1 MKTMKKSY
9 LRIIFFCFLLSVSLC
24 QFTSSMKTARIYEM
38 NKNWDSAISIYKDII
53 SKSPNNF
60 QAIRSLKN
68 IYKKS
73 QRYDDGIN
81 FLKYYLNRNPKDI
94 QLHIE
99 LGEFYYLKEEISL
112 AKKVW
117 SDGINNFKNNKS
129 YYRILLSTY
138 DKYSLEKE
146 IFNMIKKGRDNF
158 GKNFLA
164 QELGSYY
171 QRRKEY
177 KKAIDEYILTLLS
190 NTGRGS
196 TVSRRI
202 LMMSDDSE
210 AKDIIEIKLLE
221 TSAKYPDILLPTLAD
236 HYFKHRDYF
245 NSYKTYLEW
254 ADKGFFNAKK
264 WLDFANSLRKEK
276 SYLLSIKAYE
286 FALKQDLREYQVG
299 ESLLG
304 LAKTFEDQISP
315 IEEKDIIPFFYN
327 DNMFFEDAFQLY
339 SKISPENLQ
348 SSLAIYDSIL
358 VSIPESSLITEAQFR
373 LAEIQYRII
382 GDFDKSST
390 LYMTALSQNPPI
402 ELAKKI
408 VLRIGDVLL
417 AKGNFN
423 ETISFLDSIYSVYK
437 MPEVKNKLVETYLFS
452 GRPDTVLTIINEIF
466 TTINPTNNTFND
478 LMEVR
483 DIINHYYSEVD
494 EISKTAF
501 IEFLKSEYLLKQGKI
516 SEASQLLDYIIKN
529 NKDLELVPLIS
540 LRRAIVLMRLKKF
553 DQALSQV
560 QSIENTIFADRSII
574 MSGQIYEQIYNNT
587 QKALTYYMRIINDY
601 SDSIY
606 SEPIR
611 YHIRRLN
618 NIEKI

>member
-1 MKTMKKSY
+1 
-9 LRIIFFCFLLSVSLC
+9 
-24 QFTSSMKTARIYEM
+24 MKTARIYEM

-81 FLKYYLNRNPKDI
+81 FLKYYLIRNPKDI

-99 LGEFYYLKEEISL
+99 LGEFYFLKEEISL

-117 SDGINNFKNNKS
+117 SDGINNFKSNKS

-158 GKNFLA
+158 GKSFLA

-202 LMMSDDSE
+202 LMMSDDTE

-221 TSAKYPDILLPTLAD
+221 TSTKYPDILLPTLAD

-276 SYLLSIKAYE
+276 SYSLSIKAYE
-286 FALKQDLREYQVG
+286 FALKQDLIGYQVG

-327 DNMFFEDAFQLY
+327 DNIFFEDAFQLY

>member
-1 MKTMKKSY
+1 MKKSY
-9 LRIIFFCFLLSVSLC
+9 LRIIFFCFLLSFSLC

-38 NKNWDSAISIYKDII
+38 NKDWDSAISIYKDII

-117 SDGINNFKNNKS
+117 SDGINNFKSNKS

-158 GKNFLA
+158 GKSFLA

-276 SYLLSIKAYE
+276 SYSLSIKAYE
-286 FALKQDLREYQVG
+286 FALKQDLRGYQVG

>member
-1 MKTMKKSY
+1 MKKSY
-9 LRIIFFCFLLSVSLC
+9 LRIIFFCFLLSFSIC
-24 QFTSSMKTARIYEM
+24 QFMSSMKTARIYEM
-38 NKNWDSAISIYKDII
+38 NKDWDSAISIYKDII

-99 LGEFYYLKEEISL
+99 LGEFYYLKEELSQ

-117 SDGINNFKNNKS
+117 SEGINNFKSNKS

-158 GKNFLA
+158 GKSFLA
-164 QELGSYY
+164 QELGNYY

-210 AKDIIEIKLLE
+210 AKDIIELKLLE
-221 TSAKYPDILLPTLAD
+221 TSTKYPDILLPTLAD
-236 HYFKHRDYF
+236 HYFKHGDYF

-264 WLDFANSLRKEK
+264 WLDFANSLRKEE
-276 SYLLSIKAYE
+276 SYPLSIKAYE
-286 FALKQDLREYQVG
+286 FALKQDLKGYQVG

-348 SSLAIYDSIL
+348 SSLTIYDSIL

-382 GDFDKSST
+382 GNFDKSFT

-402 ELAKKI
+402 ELTKKI

-423 ETISFLDSIYSVYK
+423 EAISFLDSIYSVYK
-437 MPEVKNKLVETYLFS
+437 MPEIKNKLVETYLFS
-452 GRPDTVLTIINEIF
+452 GKPDTVLTIINEIF
-466 TTINPTNNTFND
+466 STINPTNITFND

-494 EISKTAF
+494 ETSKTAF
-501 IEFLKSEYLLKQGKI
+501 IGFLKSEHLLKQGKI
-516 SEASQLLDYIIKN
+516 SEANQLLDHIIKN
-529 NKDLELVPLIS
+529 NKDLVLVPLIS

-553 DQALSQV
+553 DIALTQV

-574 MSGQIYEQIYNNT
+574 LSGQIYEQIYNNT
-587 QKALTYYMRIINDY
+587 QKALAYYMRIINDH

-618 NIEKI
+618 NNEKI

>member
-1 MKTMKKSY
+1 
-9 LRIIFFCFLLSVSLC
+9 
-24 QFTSSMKTARIYEM
+24 MKTARIYEM

-117 SDGINNFKNNKS
+117 SDGINNFKSNKS

-158 GKNFLA
+158 GKSFLA

-221 TSAKYPDILLPTLAD
+221 TSTKYPDILLPTLAD

-276 SYLLSIKAYE
+276 SYSLSIKAYE
-286 FALKQDLREYQVG
+286 FALKQDLRGYQVG

-382 GDFDKSST
+382 GDFDKSAA

-402 ELAKKI
+402 ELTKKI

-423 ETISFLDSIYSVYK
+423 EAISFLDSIYSVYK

>member
-1 MKTMKKSY
+1 
-9 LRIIFFCFLLSVSLC
+9 
-24 QFTSSMKTARIYEM
+24 MKTARIYEM

-99 LGEFYYLKEEISL
+99 LGEFYYLKEELSL

-158 GKNFLA
+158 GKSFLA

-276 SYLLSIKAYE
+276 SYSLSIKAYE
-286 FALKQDLREYQVG
+286 FALKQDLRGYQVG

-466 TTINPTNNTFND
+466 TTINPINNTFND

>member
-1 MKTMKKSY
+1 MKKSY
-9 LRIIFFCFLLSVSLC
+9 LRIIFFCFLLSFSLC
-24 QFTSSMKTARIYEM
+24 QFTSSIKTARIYEM
-38 NKNWDSAISIYKDII
+38 NKDWDSAISIYKDII

-60 QAIRSLKN
+60 QAIRNLKN

-117 SDGINNFKNNKS
+117 SDGINNFKSNKS

-146 IFNMIKKGRDNF
+146 IFNMIKKGRTSF
-158 GKNFLA
+158 GKSFLA

-190 NTGRGS
+190 NTGSGS

-286 FALKQDLREYQVG
+286 FALKQDLRGYQVG
-299 ESLLG
+299 EALLG

-327 DNMFFEDAFQLY
+327 DNMFFADAFQLY

-358 VSIPESSLITEAQFR
+358 VSIHESSLITEAQFR

-382 GDFDKSST
+382 GDFDKSAA

-402 ELAKKI
+402 ELTKKI

-423 ETISFLDSIYSVYK
+423 EAISFLDSIYSVYK
-437 MPEVKNKLVETYLFS
+437 MPEVKNKLVETHLFS
-452 GRPDTVLTIINEIF
+452 GRPDTVLMIINEIF
-466 TTINPTNNTFND
+466 STINPTNNSFND
-478 LMEVR
+478 LMEIR

-494 EISKTAF
+494 ETSKTAF

-587 QKALTYYMRIINDY
+587 QKALAYYMRIINDY

>member
-1 MKTMKKSY
+1 MKKLY
-9 LRIIFFCFLLSVSLC
+9 LRIIFFWFLLSFSLC

-38 NKNWDSAISIYKDII
+38 NKDWDSAISIYKDII

-81 FLKYYLNRNPKDI
+81 YLKYYLNRNPKDI

-99 LGEFYYLKEEISL
+99 LGEFYYLKEDLSL

-117 SDGINNFKNNKS
+117 SDGINNFKSNKS

-138 DKYSLEKE
+138 DKYSLENE
-146 IFNMIKKGRDNF
+146 IFNMIKKGRDSF

-221 TSAKYPDILLPTLAD
+221 TSTKYPDILLPTLAD
-236 HYFKHRDYF
+236 HYFKHGDYF
-245 NSYKTYLEW
+245 SSYNTYLEW

-286 FALKQDLREYQVG
+286 FALKQDLREYQIG

-315 IEEKDIIPFFYN
+315 IKGEDIIPFFYN

-382 GDFDKSST
+382 GDFDKSAA
-390 LYMTALSQNPPI
+390 LYMSALYQNPPI
-402 ELAKKI
+402 ELTKKI

-423 ETISFLDSIYSVYK
+423 EAISFLDSIYSVYK
-437 MPEVKNKLVETYLFS
+437 MPEVKNKLVETHLFS

-466 TTINPTNNTFND
+466 STINPTNNTFND

-494 EISKTAF
+494 EISKKAF

-529 NKDLELVPLIS
+529 NKDLELAPLIS
-540 LRRAIVLMRLKKF
+540 LRRATVLMRLKKF

-587 QKALTYYMRIINDY
+587 EKALAYYMRIINDH

-611 YHIRRLN
+611 YHIRKLN

>member
-1 MKTMKKSY
+1 MKKSY
-9 LRIIFFCFLLSVSLC
+9 LRIIFFWLLLSFSLS
-24 QFTSSMKTARIYEM
+24 QYTSSMKTARIYEM
-38 NKNWDSAISIYKDII
+38 NKDWDSAISIYKDII

-315 IEEKDIIPFFYN
+315 IEKKDIIPFFYN

-466 TTINPTNNTFND
+466 STINPTNNSFND
-478 LMEVR
+478 LMEIR

>member
-1 MKTMKKSY
+1 
-9 LRIIFFCFLLSVSLC
+9 
-24 QFTSSMKTARIYEM
+24 MKTARIYEM

-158 GKNFLA
+158 GKSFLA

-276 SYLLSIKAYE
+276 SYSLSIKAYE
-286 FALKQDLREYQVG
+286 FALKQDLRGYQVG

-304 LAKTFEDQISP
+304 LAKSFEDQISP
-315 IEEKDIIPFFYN
+315 IEEKNIIPFFYN

-587 QKALTYYMRIINDY
+587 EKALTYYMRIINDY

>member
-1 MKTMKKSY
+1 MKKSY
-9 LRIIFFCFLLSVSLC
+9 LRIIFFCFLLSFSLC
-24 QFTSSMKTARIYEM
+24 QFMSSMKTARIYEM
-38 NKNWDSAISIYKDII
+38 NKDWDSAISIYKDII

-60 QAIRSLKN
+60 QAIRNLKN

-117 SDGINNFKNNKS
+117 SDGINNFKSNKS

-146 IFNMIKKGRDNF
+146 IFNMIKKGRNSF
-158 GKNFLA
+158 GKSFLA

-190 NTGRGS
+190 NTSSGS

-210 AKDIIEIKLLE
+210 AKGIIEIKLLE
-221 TSAKYPDILLPTLAD
+221 TSTKYPDILLPTLAD
-236 HYFKHRDYF
+236 HYFKHGDYF
-245 NSYKTYLEW
+245 NSYNTYLEW

-264 WLDFANSLRKEK
+264 WLDFANSLRKEE
-276 SYLLSIKAYE
+276 SYSLSIKAYE
-286 FALKQDLREYQVG
+286 FALKQDLRGYQVG
-299 ESLLG
+299 EALLG

-327 DNMFFEDAFQLY
+327 DNMFFTDAFQLY

-402 ELAKKI
+402 ELTKKI

-423 ETISFLDSIYSVYK
+423 EAISFLDSIYSVYK
-437 MPEVKNKLVETYLFS
+437 MPEVKNKLVETHLFS
-452 GRPDTVLTIINEIF
+452 GRPDTVLMIINEIF
-466 TTINPTNNTFND
+466 STINPTNNTFND
-478 LMEVR
+478 LMEIR

-494 EISKTAF
+494 ETSKTAF

-529 NKDLELVPLIS
+529 NKDSELVPLIS
-540 LRRAIVLMRLKKF
+540 LRRATVLMRLKKF
-553 DQALSQV
+553 NQALSQV

-587 QKALTYYMRIINDY
+587 QKALAYYMRIINDY

-618 NIEKI
+618 NNEKI

>member
-1 MKTMKKSY
+1 
-9 LRIIFFCFLLSVSLC
+9 
-24 QFTSSMKTARIYEM
+24 MKTARIYEM

-117 SDGINNFKNNKS
+117 SDGINNFKSNKS

-158 GKNFLA
+158 GKSFLA

-264 WLDFANSLRKEK
+264 WLDFANSLRKEE
-276 SYLLSIKAYE
+276 SYSLSIKAYE
-286 FALKQDLREYQVG
+286 FALKQDLKGYQVG

>member
-1 MKTMKKSY
+1 
-9 LRIIFFCFLLSVSLC
+9 
-24 QFTSSMKTARIYEM
+24 MKTARIYEM

-158 GKNFLA
+158 GKSFLA

-315 IEEKDIIPFFYN
+315 IEKKDIIPFFYN

>member
-423 ETISFLDSIYSVYK
+423 EAISFLDSIYSVYK
-437 MPEVKNKLVETYLFS
+437 MPEVKNKLVETHLFS

-494 EISKTAF
+494 EISKIAF

>member
-1 MKTMKKSY
+1 M
-9 LRIIFFCFLLSVSLC
+9 
-24 QFTSSMKTARIYEM
+24 SSMKTARIYEM
-38 NKNWDSAISIYKDII
+38 NKDWDSAISIYKDII

-60 QAIRSLKN
+60 QAIRNLKN

-117 SDGINNFKNNKS
+117 SDGINNFKSNKS

-146 IFNMIKKGRDNF
+146 IFNMIKKGRTSF
-158 GKNFLA
+158 GKSFLA

-190 NTGRGS
+190 NTGSGS

-210 AKDIIEIKLLE
+210 AKGIIEIKLLE
-221 TSAKYPDILLPTLAD
+221 TSTKYPDILLPTLAD
-236 HYFKHRDYF
+236 HYFKHGDYF
-245 NSYKTYLEW
+245 NSYNTYLEW

-276 SYLLSIKAYE
+276 SYSLSIKAYE
-286 FALKQDLREYQVG
+286 FALKQDLRGYQVG

-304 LAKTFEDQISP
+304 LAKSFEDQISP
-315 IEEKDIIPFFYN
+315 IEEKNIIPFFYN

-402 ELAKKI
+402 ELTKKI

-423 ETISFLDSIYSVYK
+423 EAISFLDSIYSVYK
-437 MPEVKNKLVETYLFS
+437 MPEVKNKLVETHLFS
-452 GRPDTVLTIINEIF
+452 GRPDTVLMIINEIF
-466 TTINPTNNTFND
+466 STINPTNNTFND
-478 LMEVR
+478 LMEIR

-494 EISKTAF
+494 ETSKTAF

-529 NKDLELVPLIS
+529 NKDSELVPLIS

-587 QKALTYYMRIINDY
+587 QKALVYYMRIINDY

>member
-1 MKTMKKSY
+1 
-9 LRIIFFCFLLSVSLC
+9 
-24 QFTSSMKTARIYEM
+24 MKTARIYEM

-117 SDGINNFKNNKS
+117 SDGINNFKSNKS

-138 DKYSLEKE
+138 DKYSLENE
-146 IFNMIKKGRDNF
+146 IFNMIKKGRASF

>member
-1 MKTMKKSY
+1 
-9 LRIIFFCFLLSVSLC
+9 
-24 QFTSSMKTARIYEM
+24 MKTARIYEM
-38 NKNWDSAISIYKDII
+38 NKDWDSAISIYKDII

-81 FLKYYLNRNPKDI
+81 FLKYYLTRNPKDI

-99 LGEFYYLKEEISL
+99 LGEFYYLKEELSL

-129 YYRILLSTY
+129 FYRILLSTY

-158 GKNFLA
+158 GKDFLA
-164 QELGSYY
+164 QELGGYY

-196 TVSRRI
+196 TVSRKI

-210 AKDIIEIKLLE
+210 AKDMIEIKLLE

-254 ADKGFFNAKK
+254 ANKGFFNAKK

-286 FALKQDLREYQVG
+286 FALKQDLREYQIG

-315 IEEKDIIPFFYN
+315 IKGKDIIPFFYN

-382 GDFDKSST
+382 GDFDKSSN

-402 ELAKKI
+402 ELTKKI

-423 ETISFLDSIYSVYK
+423 EAISFLDSIYSVYK

-452 GRPDTVLTIINEIF
+452 GKPDTVLTIINEIF
-466 TTINPTNNTFND
+466 STINPTNNTFND
-478 LMEVR
+478 LMEIR
-483 DIINHYYSEVD
+483 DIINHYYSGAD
-494 EISKTAF
+494 KISKTAF

-529 NKDLELVPLIS
+529 NLDIDLVPLIS

>member
-1 MKTMKKSY
+1 MKKSY
-9 LRIIFFCFLLSVSLC
+9 LRIIFFCFLLSASLC

-81 FLKYYLNRNPKDI
+81 YLKYYLNRNPKDI
-94 QLHIE
+94 QLHIQ
-99 LGEFYYLKEEISL
+99 LGEFYYLKEDLSL

-117 SDGINNFKNNKS
+117 SDGINNFKSNKS

-158 GKNFLA
+158 GKSFLA

-245 NSYKTYLEW
+245 NSYNTYLEW

-286 FALKQDLREYQVG
+286 FALKQDLRGYQVG

>member
-1 MKTMKKSY
+1 M
-9 LRIIFFCFLLSVSLC
+9 
-24 QFTSSMKTARIYEM
+24 SSMKTARIYEM
-38 NKNWDSAISIYKDII
+38 NKDWDSAISIYKDII

-315 IEEKDIIPFFYN
+315 IEKKDIIPFFYN

-618 NIEKI
+618 NNEKI

>member
-1 MKTMKKSY
+1 
-9 LRIIFFCFLLSVSLC
+9 
-24 QFTSSMKTARIYEM
+24 MKTARIYEM

-53 SKSPNNF
+53 SKNPNNL
-60 QAIRSLKN
+60 QAIRNLKN

-81 FLKYYLNRNPKDI
+81 YLKYYLNRNPKDI

-99 LGEFYYLKEEISL
+99 LGEFYYLKEDLSL

-117 SDGINNFKNNKS
+117 SDGINNFKSNKS

-158 GKNFLA
+158 GKSFLA

-210 AKDIIEIKLLE
+210 AKDIIEIKLLK
-221 TSAKYPDILLPTLAD
+221 TGAKYPDILLPTLAD

-276 SYLLSIKAYE
+276 SYSLSIKAYE
-286 FALKQDLREYQVG
+286 FALKQDLRGYQVG

-315 IEEKDIIPFFYN
+315 IKEKDIIPFFYN

>member
-1 MKTMKKSY
+1 
-9 LRIIFFCFLLSVSLC
+9 
-24 QFTSSMKTARIYEM
+24 MKTARIYEM
-38 NKNWDSAISIYKDII
+38 NKDWDSAISIYKDII

-81 FLKYYLNRNPKDI
+81 FLKYYLTRNPKDI

-99 LGEFYYLKEEISL
+99 LGEFYYLKEELSL

-129 YYRILLSTY
+129 FYRILLSTY

-158 GKNFLA
+158 GKDFLA
-164 QELGSYY
+164 QELGGYY

-190 NTGRGS
+190 KTGRGS
-196 TVSRRI
+196 TVSRKI

-210 AKDIIEIKLLE
+210 AKDMIEIKLLE

-254 ADKGFFNAKK
+254 ANKGFFNAKK

-286 FALKQDLREYQVG
+286 FALKQDLREYQIG

-315 IEEKDIIPFFYN
+315 IKGKDIIPFFYN

-348 SSLAIYDSIL
+348 SSLSIYDSIL

-382 GDFDKSST
+382 GDFDKSSN

-402 ELAKKI
+402 ELTKKI

-423 ETISFLDSIYSVYK
+423 EAISFLDSIYSVYK

-452 GRPDTVLTIINEIF
+452 GKPDTVLTIINEIF
-466 TTINPTNNTFND
+466 STINPTNNTFND
-478 LMEVR
+478 LMEIR
-483 DIINHYYSEVD
+483 DIINHYYSGAD
-494 EISKTAF
+494 KISKTAF

-529 NKDLELVPLIS
+529 NLDIELVPLIS

-587 QKALTYYMRIINDY
+587 QKALTYYMRIVNDY

>member
-1 MKTMKKSY
+1 
-9 LRIIFFCFLLSVSLC
+9 
-24 QFTSSMKTARIYEM
+24 MKTARIYEM
-38 NKNWDSAISIYKDII
+38 NKDWDSAISIYKDII

-81 FLKYYLNRNPKDI
+81 FLKYYLTRNPKDI

-99 LGEFYYLKEEISL
+99 LGEFYYLKEELSL

-117 SDGINNFKNNKS
+117 SDGINSFKNNKS
-129 YYRILLSTY
+129 FYRILLSTY

-158 GKNFLA
+158 GKDFLA
-164 QELGSYY
+164 QELGGYY

-196 TVSRRI
+196 TVSRKI

-210 AKDIIEIKLLE
+210 AKDMIEIKLLE

-254 ADKGFFNAKK
+254 ANKGFFNAKK

-286 FALKQDLREYQVG
+286 FALKQDLREYQIG

-315 IEEKDIIPFFYN
+315 IKGKDIIPFFYN

-382 GDFDKSST
+382 GDFDKSSN

-402 ELAKKI
+402 ELTKKI

-423 ETISFLDSIYSVYK
+423 EAISFLDSIYSVYK

-452 GRPDTVLTIINEIF
+452 GKPDTVLTIINEIF
-466 TTINPTNNTFND
+466 STINPTNNTFND
-478 LMEVR
+478 LMEIR
-483 DIINHYYSEVD
+483 DIINHYYSGAD
-494 EISKTAF
+494 KISKTAF

-529 NKDLELVPLIS
+529 NLDIELVPLIS

>member
-1 MKTMKKSY
+1 
-9 LRIIFFCFLLSVSLC
+9 
-24 QFTSSMKTARIYEM
+24 MKTARIYEM

-158 GKNFLA
+158 GKSFLA

-276 SYLLSIKAYE
+276 SYSLSIKAYE
-286 FALKQDLREYQVG
+286 FALKQDLRGYQVG

>member
-1 MKTMKKSY
+1 MKKSY

-315 IEEKDIIPFFYN
+315 IEKKDIIPFFYN

-529 NKDLELVPLIS
+529 NKDSELVPLIS

>member
-1 MKTMKKSY
+1 
-9 LRIIFFCFLLSVSLC
+9 
-24 QFTSSMKTARIYEM
+24 MKTARIYEM
-38 NKNWDSAISIYKDII
+38 NKDWDSAISIYKDII

-117 SDGINNFKNNKS
+117 SDGINNFKSNKS

-158 GKNFLA
+158 GKSFLA

-276 SYLLSIKAYE
+276 SYSLSIKAYE
-286 FALKQDLREYQVG
+286 FALKQDLRGYQVG

>member
-1 MKTMKKSY
+1 MKKSY
-9 LRIIFFCFLLSVSLC
+9 LRIIFFCFLLSFSLC

-117 SDGINNFKNNKS
+117 SDGINNFKSNKS

-146 IFNMIKKGRDNF
+146 IFNMIKKGRNNF

-276 SYLLSIKAYE
+276 SYSLSIKAYE
-286 FALKQDLREYQVG
+286 FALKQDLRGYQVG

-437 MPEVKNKLVETYLFS
+437 IPEVKNKLVETYLFS

-611 YHIRRLN
+611 YHIRTLN

>member
-1 MKTMKKSY
+1 MKKSY
-9 LRIIFFCFLLSVSLC
+9 LRIIFFWFLLSFSLS

-38 NKNWDSAISIYKDII
+38 NKDWDSAISIYKDII

-81 FLKYYLNRNPKDI
+81 FLKYYLTRNPKDI

-99 LGEFYYLKEEISL
+99 LGEFYYLKEELSL

-129 YYRILLSTY
+129 FYRILLSTY

-158 GKNFLA
+158 GKDFLA
-164 QELGSYY
+164 QELGGYY

-196 TVSRRI
+196 TVSRKI

-210 AKDIIEIKLLE
+210 AKDMIEIKLLE

-254 ADKGFFNAKK
+254 ANKGFFNAKK

-286 FALKQDLREYQVG
+286 FALKQDLREYQIG

-315 IEEKDIIPFFYN
+315 IKGKDIIPFFYN

-382 GDFDKSST
+382 GDFDKSSN

-402 ELAKKI
+402 ELTKKI

-423 ETISFLDSIYSVYK
+423 EAISFLDSIYSVYK

-452 GRPDTVLTIINEIF
+452 GKPDTVLTIINEIF
-466 TTINPTNNTFND
+466 STINPTNNTFND
-478 LMEVR
+478 LMEIR
-483 DIINHYYSEVD
+483 DIINHYYSGAD
-494 EISKTAF
+494 KTSKTAF

-529 NKDLELVPLIS
+529 NLDIDLVPLIS

-587 QKALTYYMRIINDY
+587 QKALTYYMRIVNDY

>member
-1 MKTMKKSY
+1 
-9 LRIIFFCFLLSVSLC
+9 
-24 QFTSSMKTARIYEM
+24 MKTARIYEM
-38 NKNWDSAISIYKDII
+38 NKDWDSAISIYKDII

-117 SDGINNFKNNKS
+117 SDGINNFKSNKS

-158 GKNFLA
+158 GKSFLA

-286 FALKQDLREYQVG
+286 FALKQDLRGYQVG

>member
-1 MKTMKKSY
+1 MRTMKKSY
-9 LRIIFFCFLLSVSLC
+9 LRIIFFCFLLSFSLC
-24 QFTSSMKTARIYEM
+24 QFMSSMKTARIYEM
-38 NKNWDSAISIYKDII
+38 NKDWDSAISIYKDII

-60 QAIRSLKN
+60 QAIRNLKN

-117 SDGINNFKNNKS
+117 SDGINNFKSNKS

-190 NTGRGS
+190 NTGSGS

-210 AKDIIEIKLLE
+210 AKGIIEIKLLE
-221 TSAKYPDILLPTLAD
+221 TSTKYPDILLPTLAD
-236 HYFKHRDYF
+236 HYFKHGDYF
-245 NSYKTYLEW
+245 NSYNTYLEW

-264 WLDFANSLRKEK
+264 WLDFANSLRKEE
-276 SYLLSIKAYE
+276 SYSFSIKAYE
-286 FALKQDLREYQVG
+286 FALKQDLREYQIG

-327 DNMFFEDAFQLY
+327 DNMFFADAFQLY

-358 VSIPESSLITEAQFR
+358 VSIHESSLITEAQFR

-382 GDFDKSST
+382 GDFDKSSA

-402 ELAKKI
+402 ELTKKI

-423 ETISFLDSIYSVYK
+423 EAISFLDSIYSVYK
-437 MPEVKNKLVETYLFS
+437 MPEVKNKLVETHLFS
-452 GRPDTVLTIINEIF
+452 GRPDTVLMIINEIF
-466 TTINPTNNTFND
+466 STINPTNNSFND
-478 LMEVR
+478 LMEIR

-494 EISKTAF
+494 ETSKTAF

-529 NKDLELVPLIS
+529 NKDSELVPLIS

-587 QKALTYYMRIINDY
+587 QKALAYYMRIINDY

>member
-1 MKTMKKSY
+1 
-9 LRIIFFCFLLSVSLC
+9 
-24 QFTSSMKTARIYEM
+24 MKTARIYEM
-38 NKNWDSAISIYKDII
+38 NKDWDSAISIYKDII

-81 FLKYYLNRNPKDI
+81 FLKYYLHRNPKDI

-99 LGEFYYLKEEISL
+99 LGEFYYLKEELSL

-129 YYRILLSTY
+129 FYRILLSTY

-158 GKNFLA
+158 GKDFLA

-196 TVSRRI
+196 TVSRKI

-210 AKDIIEIKLLE
+210 AKDMIEIKLLE

-254 ADKGFFNAKK
+254 ANKGFFNAKK

-286 FALKQDLREYQVG
+286 FALKQDLREYQIG

-315 IEEKDIIPFFYN
+315 IKGKDIIPFFYN

-382 GDFDKSST
+382 GDFDKSSN

-402 ELAKKI
+402 ELTKKI

-423 ETISFLDSIYSVYK
+423 EAISFLDSIYSVYK
-437 MPEVKNKLVETYLFS
+437 MPEVKNKLVETHLFS

-466 TTINPTNNTFND
+466 STINPTNNTFND

-494 EISKTAF
+494 EISKKAF

-529 NKDLELVPLIS
+529 NLDIELVPLIS

>member
-1 MKTMKKSY
+1 MKKSY

-117 SDGINNFKNNKS
+117 SDGINNFKSNKS

-158 GKNFLA
+158 GKSFLA

-221 TSAKYPDILLPTLAD
+221 TSTKYPDILLPTLAD

-408 VLRIGDVLL
+408 VLRVGDVLL

>member
-117 SDGINNFKNNKS
+117 SDGINNFKSNKS

-158 GKNFLA
+158 GKSFLA

-276 SYLLSIKAYE
+276 SYSLSIKAYE
-286 FALKQDLREYQVG
+286 FALKQDLRGYQVG

-382 GDFDKSST
+382 GDFDKSSN

>member
-1 MKTMKKSY
+1 MRTMKKLY
-9 LRIIFFCFLLSVSLC
+9 LRIIFFWFLLSFSLC

-38 NKNWDSAISIYKDII
+38 NKDWDSAISIYKDII

-73 QRYDDGIN
+73 HRYDDGIN
-81 FLKYYLNRNPKDI
+81 YLKYYLNRNPKDI

-99 LGEFYYLKEEISL
+99 LGEFYYLKEDLSL

-117 SDGINNFKNNKS
+117 SDGINNFKSNKS

-138 DKYSLEKE
+138 DKYSLENE

-164 QELGSYY
+164 LELGSYY

-221 TSAKYPDILLPTLAD
+221 TSTKHPDILLPTLAD
-236 HYFKHRDYF
+236 HYFKHGDYF
-245 NSYKTYLEW
+245 NSYNTYLEM

-264 WLDFANSLRKEK
+264 WLDFANSLRKEE
-276 SYLLSIKAYE
+276 SYSLSIKAYE
-286 FALKQDLREYQVG
+286 FSLKQDLKGYQVG

-382 GDFDKSST
+382 GDFDKSSN

-402 ELAKKI
+402 ELTKKI

-423 ETISFLDSIYSVYK
+423 EAISFLDSIYSVYK

-452 GRPDTVLTIINEIF
+452 GKPDTVLTIINEIF
-466 TTINPTNNTFND
+466 STINPTNNTFND
-478 LMEVR
+478 LMEIR
-483 DIINHYYSEVD
+483 DIINHYYSGAD
-494 EISKTAF
+494 KISKTAF

-529 NKDLELVPLIS
+529 NLDIELVPLIS